1 MAIGLH
7 FDHNYS
13 VNTFDEVSHFHKA
26 LRSNNYMSSKSEE
39 HIDKAFYKGASKNTK
54 LIQGKYLTK
63 VIDEDME
70 EYYTLFNVFPNRAV
84 GRTVKECIRYYKNY
98 FKLSTPESWSGSA
111 PNLLNHFQTM
121 LSGLEFTN
129 VPIREIVPSPY
140 PYDEVEKTRY
150 MHVHTCGGKTYPVSE
165 NTMYAFNYDL
175 TPTNVDQFE
184 PLPKWRVN
192 RKAMNLI
199 RKNFYANTVDKITSM
214 YKLLPE
220 QLTLEEKRSMRDEY
234 KQLDPQDDYAMFL
247 FATYKV
253 NSLYGYQIATKK
265 EPVEKVVEY
274 LENTMKQC
282 KHRQILERV

>member
-7 FDHNYS
+7 FDHNYR

-26 LRSNNYMSSKSEE
+26 VRWHSLRSKDVE

-54 LIQGKYLTK
+54 LFQGKYLTK
-63 VIDEDME
+63 VINEDME
-70 EYYTLFNVFPNRAV
+70 EYYTMFKVFPDRAV
-84 GRTVKECIRYYKNY
+84 GRTVIECIRYYKNY
-98 FKLSTPESWSGSA
+98 FELQTPVSYNRCAPSLS
-111 PNLLNHFQTM
+111 NHFQTSI
-121 LSGLEFTN
+121 SGLHFTN

-150 MHVHTCGGKTYPVSE
+150 MHVHTSGKTYPVKE
-165 NTMYAFNYDL
+165 DTMYAFNYDL

-184 PLPKWRVN
+184 PLPKWKVN
-192 RKAMNLI
+192 RKAINLI
-199 RKNFYANTVDKITSM
+199 RKNFYTKTVDKITSM

-253 NSLYGYQIATKK
+253 NNLYGYQIATKK
-265 EPVEKVVEY
+265 QPVEKIIEY
-274 LENTMKQC
+274 LENTMKTS